1 MLITLVSLPWLAAAE
16 PRLCELQLSV
26 AQHTAVQRTVLPGRK
41 GDTALIFAFQIK
53 TRKKLINI
61 QKKGKIIM
69 ILYAELEVSYPKSA
83 SMLPIPIRN

>member
-1 MLITLVSLPWLAAAE
+1 
-16 PRLCELQLSV
+16 
-26 AQHTAVQRTVLPGRK
+26 
-41 GDTALIFAFQIK
+41 
-53 TRKKLINI
+53 LINI